1 MYKKGFDFF
10 SVSTNKNYEYMELQA
25 YKQIVI
31 GYFFIF
37 FGTSLLIM
45 SFFNL
50 LNFFLIYL
58 NFL

>member
-50 LNFFLIYL
+50 LKFFLIYL